1 MNIIKSITARW
12 DNLLL
17 RNYRLIGNGR
27 SLSRLHNT
35 QLGKRC
41 FIVGNGPSLRA
52 EDLTMLHEHGEITF
66 AFNRIFQIFD
76 KTPWRPTYFLSQ
88 DNLALSTS
96 AREMA
101 EIPAK
106 AKFIPIEA
114 KWYQGIS
121 IKGATYF
128 HLVPNDERDYHLFS
142 EDIPSQIYNSTTVA
156 YTAIQL
162 AVWMG
167 FKEIYL
173 IGTDHHFHTT
183 RDRYG
188 KIHIDPNAKDY
199 FADDYNKKRNGE
211 WLPNVDASTMAFE
224 SARDYADVHGIKI
237 YNATRGGKLE
247 VFERRDFD
255 SLFELK

>member
-1 MNIIKSITARW
+1 MNITASIKSRVRNVA
-12 DNLLL
+12 L
-17 RNYRLIGNGR
+17 RYFKFTTNGR
-27 SLSRLHNT
+27 KLKELQNKHKG
-35 QLGKRC
+35 QRC
-41 FIVGNGPSLRA
+41 FIVGNGPSLRI
-52 EDLTMLHEHGEITF
+52 EDLTTLHNHGEVTF

-76 KTPWRPTYFLSQ
+76 KTPWRPYYFISQ
-88 DNLALSTS
+88 DSLALTTS
-96 AREMA
+96 AEEMSD
-101 EIPAK
+101 IPAK

-114 KWYQGIS
+114 KWYQGIQ
-121 IKGATYF
+121 IEGAVYF
-128 HLVPNDERDYHLFS
+128 HLTPNDEKDYHLFS
-142 EDIPSQIYNSTTVA
+142 KSIPSMIFNSTTVA

-183 RDRYG
+183 RDRHG
-188 KIHIDPNAKDY
+188 KIHIDSNAKDY

-224 SARDYADVHGIKI
+224 SAKAYADSMGISI
-237 YNATRGGKLE
+237 FNATRGGKLE

-255 SLFELK
+255 NLF

>member
-1 MNIIKSITARW
+1 MIVFDSIKYRIQSFILKNVYRYTSSGRYLQKVH
-12 DNLLL
+12 NL
-17 RNYRLIGNGR
+17 
-27 SLSRLHNT
+27 H
-35 QLGKRC
+35 LGSRC
-41 FIVGNGPSLRA
+41 FIVGNGPSLSA
-52 EDLTMLHEHGEITF
+52 EDLSTLYEHGEITF
-66 AFNRIFQIFD
+66 AFNRIFQIFG

-96 AREMA
+96 AFEMSS
-101 EIPAK
+101 IPAK

-121 IKGATYF
+121 IEGATYF

-142 EDIPSQIYNSTTVA
+142 EDIPSRIYNSTTVA

-224 SARDYADVHGIKI
+224 SARDYADAHGIKI

-255 SLFELK
+255 SLF

>member
-1 MNIIKSITARW
+1 MNPFVSLKAHCQNWMLRHYSLTA
-12 DNLLL
+12 D
-17 RNYRLIGNGR
+17 GR
-27 SLSRLHNT
+27 KLARLHNFY
-35 QLGKRC
+35 LGQRC
-41 FIVGNGPSLRA
+41 FIIGNGPSLRA
-52 EDLTMLHEHGEITF
+52 DDLSTLHVHGEITF

-76 KTPWRPTYFLSQ
+76 KTQWRPTYFLSQ

-96 AREMA
+96 AMEMSA
-101 EIPAK
+101 IPAK
-106 AKFIPIEA
+106 AKFIPVEA

-121 IKGATYF
+121 IKDASYF

-142 EDIPSQIYNSTTVA
+142 EDIPSRIYNSTTVA

-188 KIHIDPNAKDY
+188 KIHIDTNAKDY

-224 SARDYADVHGIKI
+224 SARDYAEARGIKI

-255 SLFELK
+255 GLFD

>member
-1 MNIIKSITARW
+1 MNPFVSLKAHFQNWILRHFNLTA
-12 DNLLL
+12 
-17 RNYRLIGNGR
+17 NGR
-27 SLSRLHNT
+27 KLARFHNLY
-35 QLGKRC
+35 LGQRC
-41 FIVGNGPSLRA
+41 FVVGNGPSLRA
-52 EDLTMLHEHGEITF
+52 DDLSTLHEHGEITF

-76 KTPWRPTYFLSQ
+76 RTPWRPTYFLSQ

-96 AREMA
+96 AAEMS

-114 KWYQGIS
+114 KWYQGVTIE
-121 IKGATYF
+121 GATYF
-128 HLVPNDERDYHLFS
+128 HLVPNNERDYHLFS
-142 EDIPSQIYNSTTVA
+142 NDIPSRIYNSTTVA

-188 KIHIDPNAKDY
+188 KIH
-199 FADDYNKKRNGE
+199 
-211 WLPNVDASTMAFE
+211 
-224 SARDYADVHGIKI
+224 
-237 YNATRGGKLE
+237 
-247 VFERRDFD
+247 
-255 SLFELK
+255 